1 MSELS
6 HGERPGLPKEE
17 YGEKFSGCADFIEPD
32 LLVVGMRMRE
42 LAGSEGQYLHP
53 GILGGE
59 QPRVA

>member
-1 MSELS
+1 M
-6 HGERPGLPKEE
+6 PKEE